1 MAIAACSSILRTK
14 PLYVTE
20 QADFYNQVICIETTL
35 SPLDLLVYIKN
46 LEQEIGRVPTF
57 LYGPRVID
65 IDILYYDHLILHTE
79 QLQIPHPKN
88 NEREFILEL
97 MSELDPSFI
106 CPVTKTPLKI
116 IHHLHELIYELLTS
130 TFNDRSDKIVE
141 KILKDKTSFAQA
153 LTVSE
158 EANNLNLHT
167 SSLSSLRVKILDV
180 LVGIIRDFDKA
191 RMISSHLQRDFD
203 NGIQLSKEN
212 DILYNTNLFLFS
224 LIHNPDFDKGIIFGK
239 KALALI
245 ESEPEMIEEKLRLF
259 ANLIQYYSLTGL
271 FDEAQ
276 AFLEKGA
283 PCFQLSQ
290 SDAYNAL
297 YVLATT
303 VFLNEQGKF
312 EQVISLIKEPQPL
325 LERQIA
331 YPTMYSFTWIQ
342 LCEALIK
349 KSDFE
354 EAEKTLALT
363 EKIGQEFYAHEN
375 NTFFAKLF
383 ALQALMK
390 FSNPEYF
397 MSAKALLEKSLEI
410 YDDIYCGSNK
420 HKNQGSVHLF
430 LGQLYFLNRQYDKAT
445 KHGLLSKKIY
455 DTILKSK
462 KCYDAS
468 ELDKLLTRLEVE
480 GLISF

>member
-1 MAIAACSSILRTK
+1 
-14 PLYVTE
+14 
-20 QADFYNQVICIETTL
+20 
-35 SPLDLLVYIKN
+35 
-46 LEQEIGRVPTF
+46 
-57 LYGPRVID
+57 
-65 IDILYYDHLILHTE
+65 
-79 QLQIPHPKN
+79 
-88 NEREFILEL
+88 

-106 CPVTKTPLKI
+106 CPATKTPLKTI
-116 IHHLHELIYELLTS
+116 YHLHEFIHELLIS

-153 LTVSE
+153 LKVSE
-158 EANNLNLHT
+158 DADNLNLHT

-191 RMISSHLQRDFD
+191 RMISNHLQRDFD
-203 NGIQLSKEN
+203 NGIQLSKED

-259 ANLIQYYSLTGL
+259 SNLIQYYSLTGL

-276 AFLEKGA
+276 AFVEKSA
-283 PCFQLSQ
+283 PYFQLSQ

-303 VFLNEQGKF
+303 VFFNEQGKF
-312 EQVISLIKEPQPL
+312 EHVISLIKEQQPL

-349 KSDFE
+349 KGDFE

-363 EKIGQEFYAHEN
+363 EKIGREFYAHEN

-383 ALQALMK
+383 ALQALIK
-390 FSNPEYF
+390 FSKPEHF
-397 MSAKALLEKSLEI
+397 MLAKSLLKKSINI

-420 HKNQGSVHLF
+420 HKNQGSVHFF
-430 LGQLYFLNRQYDKAT
+430 LSQLYFSNQQYNKAR

-455 DTILKSK
+455 DDVLKSQN
-462 KCYDAS
+462 CFDVI
-468 ELDKLLTRLEVE
+468 ELDKLLARLEVE
-480 GLISF
+480 GPISF